1 MVASCRLSVRGG
13 GSLPNPPCTD
23 AVRRMGAACC
33 WLLLAGLIAD
43 SVQATTC
50 RDVRTGRPFTM
61 PSARYSA
68 AGVAVEDQS
77 LLGRLC
83 LGSARATYAVPIS
96 DGAQGAGVVWIE
108 SAGENC
114 DLRVQHVGS
123 SGAPLEGW
131 PEGGRVLCDAP
142 GTQTQPCIAN
152 AAAGGLWLAWKD
164 YREPQ
169 RSAIY
174 MAHLDATGMAV
185 TGYPEGGVLVS
196 DPAGPASDPAL
207 IADEAGGVW
216 LIWQQGRVGARTIRV
231 KHFGGG
237 GGLSPGWEEAGRV
250 MTPAMED
257 AVHPTVAKD
266 PARGFTLAWVARQSA
281 GNQLRVARIDAAGAR
296 APGWPAQGRLLASS
310 QYALMPS
317 ALVVDTSGVLLS
329 WSEFMEDSGAVRV
342 TRLSLD
348 SDSPAGWVEGGRVL
362 GDGAQVSGTTLAS
375 DGAGGAYLAWSGTA
389 ADSASAGIQLLRVGA
404 SGNAVMGWPV
414 EGVRIPGSGMGSYRP
429 RLLGVEGGVLASW
442 SESAGS
448 SEGVIMSAA
457 MVSLGELPELA
468 KVEAWPDLVRIA
480 WKTGKDARYELAA
493 ERQGEDGVWLPV
505 GALQP
510 NETGTVVLEDR
521 EVNAGESIHYR
532 LRLSTPEL
540 EVVTGEL
547 EIRVPASAPLAIHH
561 LDVQSGRLRLTGSVP
576 GRGESRF
583 ELFDVQGRRLLR
595 DVRQH
600 DHAGEFK
607 LDWPVPSGVRAGVF
621 FLRLSLGNETRTRR
635 FVVGR

>member
-1 MVASCRLSVRGG
+1 
-13 GSLPNPPCTD
+13 
-23 AVRRMGAACC
+23 
-33 WLLLAGLIAD
+33 
-43 SVQATTC
+43 
-50 RDVRTGRPFTM
+50 M

-68 AGVAVEDQS
+68 AGVAIEDQS

-96 DGAQGAGVVWIE
+96 DGAEGAGVVWIE

-114 DLRVQHVGS
+114 DLRVQHVGPD
-123 SGAPLEGW
+123 GAPLAGW

-142 GTQTQPCIAN
+142 GTQTQPCIAS

-169 RSAIY
+169 RSAVY
-174 MAHLDATGMAV
+174 LTHLDASGTAAA
-185 TGYPEGGVLVS
+185 GYPESGLLVS

-207 IADEAGGVW
+207 IADDAGGVW
-216 LIWQQGRVGARTIRV
+216 LIWQQGRTGGRTLRV
-231 KHFGGG
+231 KHFGGT

-250 MTPAMED
+250 LTPVMED

-266 PARGFTLAWVARQSA
+266 PTGGFTLAWVVRQAA
-281 GNQLRVARIDAAGAR
+281 GSQLRLARFGAAGAL
-296 APGWPAQGRLLASS
+296 APLWPAQGLAIAGG
-310 QYALMPS
+310 QHVLMPS
-317 ALVVDTSGVLLS
+317 ALVTDTSGVLLS

-342 TRLSLD
+342 TRLSWD
-348 SDSPAGWVEGGRVL
+348 GVTPTGWAEGGRVL

-389 ADSASAGIQLLRVGA
+389 ADSASAGIHLVHVGA
-404 SGNAVMGWPV
+404 TGAAEPGWSSD
-414 EGVRIPGSGMGSYRP
+414 GVRIPGSGMGSYRP
-429 RLLGVEGGVLASW
+429 RLLEVEGGVLASW

-448 SEGVIMSAA
+448 SEGVILSAA
-457 MVSLGELPELA
+457 MATLGEMPELA

-480 WKTGKDARYELAA
+480 WRTDKDARYELAA
-493 ERQGEDGVWLPV
+493 ERQGEDGAWLPV
-505 GALQP
+505 GALQRS
-510 NETGTVVLEDR
+510 GADVLALEDR
-521 EVNAGESIHYR
+521 EVTAGESLRYR

-561 LDVQSGRLRLTGSVP
+561 LDVQRGRLRLTGSVP

-595 DVRQH
+595 DVRRH
-600 DHAGEFK
+600 EHAGDFK
-607 LDWPVPSGVRAGVF
+607 LEWPVPSGVRGGVF
-621 FLRLSLGNETRTRR
+621 FLRLSLGNETKTRR